1 MTMLKDLSNQSM
13 ARFYCIHNYL
23 IPPCSKLTEAGSYI
37 TSDYDKMTMQERD
50 EIIKKERTLHQ
61 LAKKAMD
68 DGFYGADKWVSF
80 HNNLLSA
87 LEKYTI

>member
-1 MTMLKDLSNQSM
+1 
-13 ARFYCIHNYL
+13 
-23 IPPCSKLTEAGSYI
+23 
-37 TSDYDKMTMQERD
+37 MTMQERD
-50 EIIKKERTLHQ
+50 EIIKKQRTLHQ

-68 DGFYGADKWVSF
+68 EGFYGADKWVSF